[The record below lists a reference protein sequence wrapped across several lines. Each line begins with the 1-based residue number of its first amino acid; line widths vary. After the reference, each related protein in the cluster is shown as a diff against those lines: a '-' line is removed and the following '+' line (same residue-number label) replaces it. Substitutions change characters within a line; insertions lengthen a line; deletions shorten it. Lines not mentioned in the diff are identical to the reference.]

1 MSSEITQFELSNSPT
16 DGITRIKFCNS
27 INRLIVSSWD
37 KSVTLYE
44 IQSPNT
50 RVIHSYEH
58 NAGVLDCSITQDD
71 MTMLSVGCDHSLQS
85 CDVKTASNT
94 TVGYHNMPIR
104 CVEYNNENNIIVT
117 GSWDKTIKLWD
128 IRSGNANNNRI
139 NNNQNK
145 ACISSHELS
154 NKVFAMST
162 SGNRI
167 IVGVGGRQVYI
178 FDIRKMNDIEQKR
191 ESSLK
196 HQTRCIVT
204 HPNKEQYVLSS
215 VEGRVAVEYFDI
227 NPNIQNKKY
236 AFKCHRITDK
246 ITSQVSIFPVNTIAF
261 HPIYKTF
268 ATGGGDGIVN
278 TWDGD
283 NKKKICQFPS
293 FATSIS
299 SLSFNHDGS
308 MLAIAQSY
316 TWEQGDI
323 VRPKDAIY
331 IRHIK
336 ESEVKPKPK
345 TK

>member
-1 MSSEITQFELSNSPT
+1 LSNPPT
-16 DGITRIKFCNS
+16 DGITRVKFANNS
-27 INRLIVSSWD
+27 NHLIVSSWD
-37 KSVTLYE
+37 KSVIMYE

-50 RVIHSYEH
+50 RIIHSYEH
-58 NAGVLDCSITQDD
+58 NAGVLDCTITSDD
-71 MTMLSVGCDHSLQS
+71 QTIFSAGCDYCLQS
-85 CDVKTASNT
+85 CDVKTGNNSI
-94 TVGYHNMPIR
+94 VGYHNSPIR
-104 CVEYNNENNIIVT
+104 CVEYNDENNIVIT

-128 IRSGNANNNRI
+128 VRLGNANNN
-139 NNNQNK
+139 NNNSNQNK
-145 ACISSHELS
+145 ACISTHELS

-178 FDIRKMNDIEQKR
+178 FDIRKMNEIEQKR

-227 NPNIQNKKY
+227 NPNVQSKKY
-236 AFKCHRITDK
+236 AFKCHRLPDK
-246 ITSQVSIFPVNTIAF
+246 ITGRQLIFPVNTIAF
-261 HPIYKTF
+261 HPIHKTF

-283 NKKKICQFPS
+283 NKKRISQFPS
-293 FATSIS
+293 FSTSIS
-299 SLSFNHDGS
+299 SLSFNYDGS

-316 TWEQGDI
+316 TWEQGDEA
-323 VRPKDAIY
+323 VRPKDAVF

-336 ESEVKPKPK
+336 ESEVKSKPK
-345 TK
+345 SK